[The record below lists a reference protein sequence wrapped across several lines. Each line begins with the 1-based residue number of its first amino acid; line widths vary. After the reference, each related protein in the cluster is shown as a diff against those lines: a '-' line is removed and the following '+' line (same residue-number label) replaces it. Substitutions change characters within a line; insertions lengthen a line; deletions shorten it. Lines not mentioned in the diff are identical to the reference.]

1 MANMFNE
8 DGTYNKTEWK
18 AGDKITAVKLNKIES
33 SLEAINNNDIDR
45 HVEADSRLD
54 ALEERMNNT
63 PDNKQMDALED
74 MVKDNKDA
82 ADLAVYGINQ
92 KIESLESVNADG
104 RLDALED
111 VNADTRLD
119 ALECVNADGRLDALE
134 YTMGNLEII
143 NVRDFG
149 ALGYGME
156 SSEVDQEA
164 FERAI
169 ATIKSINS
177 PDDSETGKCELYIPN
192 GRYFVGGLDIPC
204 GTKVRGCGMWNTILA
219 HTRGEYLFQVVGE
232 FNHPATM
239 FSELNIR
246 GGYHESSGHALK
258 FKNKTAINIRD
269 CWLSANKSII
279 IEGTFDNI
287 ITGCVFD
294 VGSVGIDIIGGGN
307 TIVSNSIFWGLKT
320 YAIRANNAKNISI
333 NNNEFSSNII
343 DNIRVENSNN
353 VHISN
358 NMFIGSNG
366 AVNNAGYNVMI
377 SNSHIFNITN
387 NTMSNCK
394 STGIGILNSSY
405 LGKVLNNS
413 IVMSETN
420 QANGIFMT
428 SGIDIDVMY
437 NLIKNAGYYSLLS
450 RCDNVR
456 MVGNKIDS
464 LLDHSTKPYN
474 DGGSAITISGAN
486 NVLNDNIVSS
496 NGKFAFALF
505 VNSGV
510 AVTLRGNNF
519 GESTDYSNPYNST
532 TTTSGAVVVI
542 EDYVSPKHFATTG
555 TTDLTGLTNHV
566 NSLISTLIEAG
577 VLKS

>member
-18 AGDKITAVKLNKIES
+18 AGDKISAGKLNKIEA
-33 SLEAINNNDIDR
+33 SLEAINNNDISR

-54 ALEERMNNT
+54 ILEERIANT
-63 PDNKQMDALED
+63 PDNERMDALED

-82 ADLAVYGINQ
+82 ADLALYGINR
-92 KIESLESVNADG
+92 KIESLEGVNADSRLDALESVNADS

-111 VNADTRLD
+111 TIS
-119 ALECVNADGRLDALE
+119 
-134 YTMGNLEII
+134 NLEII

-149 ALGYGME
+149 ALGNGME
-156 SSEVDQEA
+156 SSETDQKA

-204 GTKVRGCGMWNTILA
+204 GTKVRGCGMWNTILV

-246 GGYHESSGHALK
+246 GGYHESAGYALK
-258 FKNKTAINIRD
+258 FKNKTALNIRD

-279 IEGTFDNI
+279 LEGAFDNI
-287 ITGCVFD
+287 ITGCIFD
-294 VGSVGIDIIGGGN
+294 VGTVGLDIVGGGC
-307 TIVSNSIFWGLKT
+307 TIVSNSIFWGLT
-320 YAIRANNAKNISI
+320 ARAILANNAKNISI
-333 NNNEFSSNII
+333 NNNEFSSNVV
-343 DNIRVENSNN
+343 DNIRIENSNN
-353 VHISN
+353 VHVSN
-358 NMFIGSNG
+358 NMFIGSDG
-366 AVNNAGYNVMI
+366 SVNNAGYNIMI
-377 SNSHIFNITN
+377 SNSHIFNIMN

-394 STGIGILNSSY
+394 STGIGILDNSY
-405 LGKVLNNS
+405 LGKILNNS

-420 QANGIFMT
+420 NANGIFMT

-437 NLIKNAGYYSLLS
+437 NLIKNAEYYSLLS

-464 LLDHSTKPYN
+464 LLDHSNKPYN

-510 AVTLRGNNF
+510 AVTLRGNDF

-532 TTTSGAVVVI
+532 TTSSGAVVVI
-542 EDYVSPKHFATTG
+542 EDYVNPKHFATTG
-555 TTDLTGLTNHV
+555 NTDLTGLTNHV
-566 NSLISTLIEAG
+566 NSLIETLIAAG

>member
-54 ALEERMNNT
+54 ILEERMANT
-63 PDNKQMDALED
+63 PDNEQMDALED

-82 ADLAVYGINQ
+82 ADLAVYSINK
-92 KIESLESVNADG
+92 KIESLESVNVDR
-104 RLDALED
+104 RLDALEG
-111 VNADTRLD
+111 VNADRRLD
-119 ALECVNADGRLDALE
+119 ALEGVNADSRLNTLE

-156 SSEVDQEA
+156 SSEEDQEA

-169 ATIKSINS
+169 AMIKSINS
-177 PDDSETGKCELYIPN
+177 PDDNETGKCELYIPN

-204 GTKVRGCGMWNTILA
+204 GTKVRGCGMWNTILV

-258 FKNKTAINIRD
+258 FKNRTAINIRD

-279 IEGTFDNI
+279 LEGSFDNI

-294 VGSVGIDIIGGGN
+294 IGCVGIDIMGGGN
-307 TIVSNSIFWGLKT
+307 TIVSNSIFWGLNT
-320 YAIRANNAKNISI
+320 HAIRANNATCISI
-333 NNNEFSSNII
+333 NNNEFCSNII
-343 DNIRVENSNN
+343 DSIRVENSNN

-358 NMFIGSNG
+358 NMFIGSSG

-377 SNSHIFNITN
+377 SGSHIFNITN
-387 NTMSNCK
+387 NTMTNCK
-394 STGIGILNSSY
+394 SIGIGILNNSY

-420 QANGIFMT
+420 DVHGIFMT

-437 NLIKNAGYYSLLS
+437 NLIKNAGHYSLLS

-456 MVGNKIDS
+456 IVGNKMDS
-464 LLDHSTKPYN
+464 LLDHSSKPDN

-486 NVLNDNIVSS
+486 NILNDNIVSS

-510 AVTLRGNNF
+510 AVTLRGNDF

-532 TTTSGAVVVI
+532 ITTSGAVVVI

-555 TTDLTGLTNHV
+555 DTDLTGLTKHV
-566 NSLISTLIEAG
+566 NSLIETLIASG

>member
-18 AGDKITAVKLNKIES
+18 AGDKITAVKLNKIEL

-54 ALEERMNNT
+54 ILEERMANT
-63 PDNKQMDALED
+63 PDNEQMDALED

-82 ADLAVYGINQ
+82 VDLAVYGINQ
-92 KIESLESVNADG
+92 KIESLESDADN
-104 RLDALED
+104 RLDALEGVNAGSRLYALEG
-111 VNADTRLD
+111 VNADSRL
-119 ALECVNADGRLDALE
+119 NTLE

-156 SSEVDQEA
+156 SSEEDQEA

-169 ATIKSINS
+169 AMIKSINS

-204 GTKVRGCGMWNTILA
+204 GTKVRGCGMWNTILV

-258 FKNKTAINIRD
+258 FKNRTAINIRD

-279 IEGTFDNI
+279 LEGTFDNI

-294 VGSVGIDIIGGGN
+294 IGCVGIDIMGGGN
-307 TIVSNSIFWGLKT
+307 TIVSNSIFWGLNT
-320 YAIRANNAKNISI
+320 HAIRANNATCISI
-333 NNNEFSSNII
+333 NNNEFCSNII

-358 NMFIGSNG
+358 NMFIGSSG
-366 AVNNAGYNVMI
+366 DVNNSGYNVMI
-377 SNSHIFNITN
+377 SGSHIFNITN
-387 NTMSNCK
+387 NTMTNCK
-394 STGIGILNSSY
+394 STGIGILNNSY

-420 QANGIFMT
+420 QANGILMT

-496 NGKFAFALF
+496 NGKFTFALF

-519 GESTDYSNPYNST
+519 GEPKDYSNPYNST

-555 TTDLTGLTNHV
+555 DTDLTGLTKHV
-566 NSLISTLIEAG
+566 NSLIEALIASG